1 VNAGRSPFVGL
12 MDAVRGQE
20 RARKATEAADSDAAF
35 ERELARMLV
44 REVGKTLESAL
55 GGQEGAAVQ
64 GVLEEALVDRL
75 VVDGL
80 FDTSRPG
87 AGAPPTWRGRGDHA
101 VRPVAGRIS
110 SDFGIRRDPFHGRRR
125 QHRGIDLS
133 APLGAP
139 VVAARSGTV
148 RFAGDRGGYGNLV
161 IVDHGGGVETW
172 YAHLDRIDVSPGSRV
187 AAGRDLGTVGQTGRA
202 TGPHLH
208 FEVRE
213 NGVAVDPAGWF
224 GRSAPSADPAAHP
237 RGSHDPHDHPDHDHD
252 H

>member
-1 VNAGRSPFVGL
+1 
-12 MDAVRGQE
+12 MDAVKGQQ
-20 RARKATEAADSDAAF
+20 RAKKAADAVDSDAAF

-80 FDTSRPG
+80 FSDRSTGG
-87 AGAPPTWRGRGDHA
+87 AAARGVPAWRGRASGA
-101 VRPVAGRIS
+101 VTRPVQGRIT
-110 SDFGIRRDPFHGRRR
+110 SDFGVRRDPFHGRRR
-125 QHRGIDLS
+125 SHRGVDLS

-139 VVAARSGTV
+139 VVAARTGTV
-148 RFAGDRGGYGNLV
+148 RFAGERGGYGNLV
-161 IVDHGGGVETW
+161 IVDHGGGLETW
-172 YAHLDRIDVSPGSRV
+172 YAHLDRIDVRAGSRI

-213 NGVAVDPAGWF
+213 HGVAVDPGDWF
-224 GRSAPSADPAAHP
+224 GAREPHAHAP
-237 RGSHDPHDHPDHDHD
+237 HDPEGGDRRGDRSTEP
-252 H
+252 